1 VVLVLTLLLPSTPS
15 YTFTHL
21 TIAFNYKHVDEEFQQ
36 FSNIVEAGGVVYV
49 AGSKGAYVFVAAYDK
64 GGRLWARS
72 LNLGGNATVLN
83 LSLEKGFLE
92 LIAHSR
98 TFNATRLSIVRVGL
112 DGTIAGSEHYTIYPR
127 LFPLVAL
134 RIEDSVYIAGASY
147 ILGQNFNYMVARVSG
162 KGVEWVQEDIGGPGS
177 EVLKCAGVTLG
188 SRILVVGDNGTSI
201 SIMIVSQLGDI
212 LKHYIISYANV
223 SVALNG
229 CLKLEDSKF
238 IAYGAI
244 GGRPLLIPLI
254 VEPSLDIRV
263 PSQNVGDMTGVITA
277 GAGRGDIAAFYV
289 TSGDQSVILVYRFKG
304 SGLELIG
311 AVNITDVARGFI
323 ALSASYSN
331 NSLTYA
337 GYLIGDKPKALILS
351 LTMTL
356 TDTLEKGPS
365 LLRIPLL
372 EYISDP
378 RLTLALLLAIVVLSA
393 YVAYGRVRMRRPKG

>member
-1 VVLVLTLLLPSTPS
+1 
-15 YTFTHL
+15 
-21 TIAFNYKHVDEEFQQ
+21 
-36 FSNIVEAGGVVYV
+36 VVYV
-49 AGSKGAYVFVAAYDK
+49 AGSKGAYVFIAAYDRD
-64 GGRLWARS
+64 GRLWARS

-92 LIAHSR
+92 LIAYSR
-98 TFNATRLSIVRVGL
+98 TFNVTRLSLVRVGL
-112 DGTIAGSEHYTIYPR
+112 DGTIAGFEHYTIYPR

-134 RIEDSVYIAGASY
+134 RMEDSTYIAGASY
-147 ILGQNFNYMVARVSG
+147 ILGHNFNYMVARVSG

-188 SRILVVGDNGTSI
+188 SRILVVGDNGTSV

-212 LKHYIISYANV
+212 LKHYLISYANV

-254 VEPSLDIRV
+254 VEPSLDITI
-263 PSQNVGDMTGVITA
+263 PSQNVGDMTGVITV

-289 TSGDQSVILVYRFKG
+289 TSGDQSTILVYRFKG

-356 TDTLEKGPS
+356 TDTLEKGPG